1 MSVFEPDDSPR
12 RKLAKVAF
20 LVVAGLITICLLYG
34 LHLFMKWWI
43 AEYWSPFF
51 ERQPFWV
58 SVVFVTSFMTIT
70 VWYLWWSYRR
80 YR

>member
-20 LVVAGLITICLLYG
+20 LVVAGLIIISLLYC
-34 LHLFMKWWI
+34 LHLFMKWWTE
-43 AEYWSPFF
+43 AHWKPFLATL
-51 ERQPFWV
+51 PFWV
-58 SVVFVTSFMTIT
+58 VATGTITFMTIT